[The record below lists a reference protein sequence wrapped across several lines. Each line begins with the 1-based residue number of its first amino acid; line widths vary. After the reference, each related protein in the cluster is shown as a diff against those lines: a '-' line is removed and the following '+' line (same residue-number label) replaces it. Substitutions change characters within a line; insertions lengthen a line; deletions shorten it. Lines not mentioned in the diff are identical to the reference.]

1 MAGKNGP
8 DRAQLS
14 MLFDLKDISGPGIA
28 FIDLAQCLSIVNRRA
43 YEQNRCYHISKI
55 GLYADD
61 VSQTAGGF
69 QAAFGTAPNTWV
81 TANAW
86 VKSEA
91 LWNASR
97 AEVLKKNPSLA
108 GKWDNFKVFMN
119 VTHATAGVGANLL
132 PAATKAGEWNMS
144 TLVLPDWDVD
154 ATADAFNMHLLGP
167 DDGDAGA
174 DPTTLVS
181 AGLIQGYSET
191 RAIVSEKAVPA
202 DTGDS
207 WMVRLMDLGGQESE
221 LSEIIVDE
229 GELPPYDQDD
239 LPGTGSNQEIVVGGV
254 GDCNYVNVSTYIPGF
269 YVPGGLLQVSM
280 DGDYGSSKLDAAC
293 VIYMSPGEYKGVHAP
308 HIRQ

>member
-1 MAGKNGP
+1 
-8 DRAQLS
+8 
-14 MLFDLKDISGPGIA
+14 
-28 FIDLAQCLSIVNRRA
+28 
-43 YEQNRCYHISKI
+43 
-55 GLYADD
+55 
-61 VSQTAGGF
+61 
-69 QAAFGTAPNTWV
+69 
-81 TANAW
+81 
-86 VKSEA
+86 
-91 LWNASR
+91 
-97 AEVLKKNPSLA
+97 
-108 GKWDNFKVFMN
+108 
-119 VTHATAGVGANLL
+119 
-132 PAATKAGEWNMS
+132 
-144 TLVLPDWDVD
+144 
-154 ATADAFNMHLLGP
+154 
-167 DDGDAGA
+167 
-174 DPTTLVS
+174 
-181 AGLIQGYSET
+181 LIQGYSET